1 MSAQKLKPGSV
12 PSAILGTLGFSAL
25 AGLLVAVLVTPLI
38 AVAGATVNNTV
49 GIFDSLPDFIEIDQQ
64 PQQNRI
70 FASQDG
76 AQIQIAT
83 MYSQNREEVAWEQ
96 VSDFVKDAAVSGE
109 DRRFYEHGG
118 VDIPGIARA
127 ALKNIA
133 GGSISEGASTI
144 TQQYVKNT
152 FIQAALELPEDQQ
165 KAAYEAAID
174 DTFERKLKE
183 MKLAISLEK
192 RYTKQEILL
201 AYLNI
206 ANFGGTTYGIE
217 AAAKRYYNTTSA
229 NLTPAQA
236 ASLVATVQSPTALRI
251 DNPENYE
258 RNKERRDVIL
268 NAMLSEGNITEEQ
281 HAEAIATPIDAT
293 TVTLTQPSN
302 GCMVANDHA
311 RYFCDYIRNL
321 VKDLP
326 ALGANAEEREA
337 AFKRGGYDIFTT
349 LDMNLQTVAQEA
361 VWANAPNDATAL
373 QLGSAAVSVEVGTGR
388 ILTMAQNK
396 IFNNTQEGGGATAT
410 AVNFNTDRAYG
421 GSSGFQPGSTYKVF
435 TLLNWL
441 QNGHGINE
449 IVNGSPR
456 TVPQSQFTNS
466 CTGTPVG
473 EPYKFKNDDGTAGR
487 MTVATAT
494 QKSVNGAFVSMALQL
509 DLCKIAETAS
519 SIGVHRADGAALET
533 NPSSVLGTNTIA
545 PLTMAAAYASIASG
559 GTYCA
564 PIAID
569 RLVEP
574 DGTEVDGQ
582 TRDCTKQLEP
592 EVANTA
598 AFAMSKVMLGGGTAT
613 RSNPNDGV
621 EYIGKTGTTDSSN
634 QTWVVG
640 ASTRVATAVWV
651 GNIAGTYAI
660 RSYKNTK
667 GVAGSNI
674 RHDIFKSIA
683 TAVDDIPV
691 YRGTDFPDASK
702 DLLNGSGKA
711 VPEISGQTVE
721 AATALL
727 EGNGFEVSNGGA
739 VDSSVPEGRAVRTDP
754 AAGTLLSK
762 DSEITLYTSNGAL
775 GTMPDVVGDG
785 DNDADDA
792 KQELRDAGF
801 SNVSETCTVLPEDQ
815 KDNDGTVISSTPAAG
830 ASVKQSDSVTL
841 TIGKEKC

>member
-1 MSAQKLKPGSV
+1 
-12 PSAILGTLGFSAL
+12 
-25 AGLLVAVLVTPLI
+25 
-38 AVAGATVNNTV
+38 
-49 GIFDSLPDFIEIDQQ
+49 
-64 PQQNRI
+64 
-70 FASQDG
+70 
-76 AQIQIAT
+76 
-83 MYSQNREEVAWEQ
+83 
-96 VSDFVKDAAVSGE
+96 
-109 DRRFYEHGG
+109 
-118 VDIPGIARA
+118 
-127 ALKNIA
+127 
-133 GGSISEGASTI
+133 
-144 TQQYVKNT
+144 
-152 FIQAALELPEDQQ
+152 
-165 KAAYEAAID
+165 
-174 DTFERKLKE
+174 
-183 MKLAISLEK
+183 
-192 RYTKQEILL
+192 
-201 AYLNI
+201 
-206 ANFGGTTYGIE
+206 
-217 AAAKRYYNTTSA
+217 
-229 NLTPAQA
+229 
-236 ASLVATVQSPTALRI
+236 
-251 DNPENYE
+251 
-258 RNKERRDVIL
+258 
-268 NAMLSEGNITEEQ
+268 
-281 HAEAIATPIDAT
+281 
-293 TVTLTQPSN
+293 
-302 GCMVANDHA
+302 
-311 RYFCDYIRNL
+311 
-321 VKDLP
+321 
-326 ALGANAEEREA
+326 
-337 AFKRGGYDIFTT
+337 
-349 LDMNLQTVAQEA
+349 
-361 VWANAPNDATAL
+361 
-373 QLGSAAVSVEVGTGR
+373 
-388 ILTMAQNK
+388 
-396 IFNNTQEGGGATAT
+396 
-410 AVNFNTDRAYG
+410 
-421 GSSGFQPGSTYKVF
+421 
-435 TLLNWL
+435 
-441 QNGHGINE
+441 
-449 IVNGSPR
+449 
-456 TVPQSQFTNS
+456 
-466 CTGTPVG
+466 VG

-582 TRDCTKQLEP
+582 TRDCTTQLEP

-674 RHDIFKSIA
+674 RHDIFRSIA

-691 YRGTDFPDASK
+691 YRATDFPDASK

-739 VDSSVPEGRAVRTDP
+739 VDSAVPEGRAVRTDP

-762 DSEITLYTSNGAL
+762 DSDITLYTSNGAL
-775 GTMPDVVGDG
+775 GSMPDVVGDG

-801 SNVSETCTVLPEDQ
+801 SNVSETCTELPEDQ
-815 KDNDGTVISSTPAAG
+815 KDNDGKVISSTPAAG